1 MFARPHCEWLTAN
14 LSTRAQTRYKV
25 ERKPLKRRISGKRN
39 YTFRRL
45 NCKSWEKLKSE
56 SRKLWYPHSPKVL
69 KNKKNHGFLLLLINN
84 RRRCLLDKQDTHEMK
99 IPISLPL
106 VLWSESTISDYF
118 PFYWFSLLYAI
129 PWFARIKNVWSKIAV
144 SERRKYALSFLF
156 LSIFIQKILHQPQS
170 NHLQCPHILS
180 FL

>member
-1 MFARPHCEWLTAN
+1 MTPSDVLIA
-14 LSTRAQTRYKV
+14 KV
-25 ERKPLKRRISGKRN
+25 R
-39 YTFRRL
+39 
-45 NCKSWEKLKSE
+45 EKFKSE
-56 SRKLWYPHSPKVL
+56 SHKLLVSSFA
-69 KNKKNHGFLLLLINN
+69 KNVKTKKNHGFMLLLLDNI
-84 RRRCLLDKQDTHEMK
+84 RRCLLDKQDTHEMK

>member
-1 MFARPHCEWLTAN
+1 MTSESL
-14 LSTRAQTRYKV
+14 QTYQTDRKHDTKMKESHSNEELVGKGMTPSDVLIAKV
-25 ERKPLKRRISGKRN
+25 R
-39 YTFRRL
+39 
-45 NCKSWEKLKSE
+45 EKFKSE
-56 SRKLWYPHSPKVL
+56 SHKLLVSSL
-69 KNKKNHGFLLLLINN
+69 AKNIKTKKNHGFMLLLLDNI
-84 RRRCLLDKQDTHEMK
+84 RRCLLDKQDTHEMK

-144 SERRKYALSFLF
+144 SERRKYALSFLL